1 MAKIRKEYSTAFDI
15 DVQTSKYHQGTYVDF
30 CVAIQLCQRYG
41 LAELQAQLKALK
53 ISFTELVQIRMPRS
67 DDSIP
72 QVITEVTSFDSNHVQ
87 IIVEGQTILLR
98 RGDCFLNATQ
108 IIKLAKKDKNER
120 KRILDQMK
128 KDTKVDVKKGDG
140 RKAICGSWVNLQHGR
155 ILCNSLCLQR
165 QLQPLLEYAQRLQ
178 GDNVERTILRNRNSL
193 ARTGTHPLFIAGRV
207 PPNPAGLESQIHQ
220 ARLEEQQVLPRT
232 VPERTNFEVH
242 PSNAVGQIRESMRP
256 DSALPREWRDIQRT
270 ESMRPDSA
278 LPREWRDIQRTE
290 SRVHF
295 DSSDPDN
302 DIQVLNPISDAAS
315 ESSISSSQPLI
326 EWESEPSSVH
336 FGAKAAPLHHHTQC
350 SLEETESHSPLIK
363 NSHYSVWE
371 SQSQHSHLSV
381 FKPNLML
388 PSGTASPYESFTNIC

>member
-41 LAELQAQLKALK
+41 LAELEAQLKALK
-53 ISFTELVQIRMPRS
+53 ISFTELVQTRMPRS

-72 QVITEVTSFDSNHVQ
+72 QVITEVTGFDSNHVQ

-98 RGDCFLNATQ
+98 KGDCFLNATQ

-178 GDNVERTILRNRNSL
+178 GDNVERTIPQNRNSL

-207 PPNPAGLESQIHQ
+207 PPNPAGLESEIHQ
-220 ARLEEQQVLPRT
+220 ARLEVQQVLPRT
-232 VPERTNFEVH
+232 IPERTNFEVH
-242 PSNAVGQIRESMRP
+242 PSDAAGQIRK
-256 DSALPREWRDIQRT
+256 
-270 ESMRPDSA
+270 SMRPDSA

-302 DIQVLNPISDAAS
+302 GIQVLNPISDAAS